1 MINTI
6 KKYKRGF
13 ALIDIEKE
21 QNVWVYFKRSDDTY
35 LVSTDPKFTS
45 AHDMYYANLSDLKE
59 LHQKRSSSIKAKVK
73 VLSPEQK
80 DDKKERDQFFESLTI
95 PALCQEC
102 DKPLIA
108 FNSFARRSVSSHILP
123 KAYFKSV
130 ATNPLN
136 IMFLGAGFLGGC
148 DCHGQWD
155 TNVDNRVKMKVY
167 DLAVKR
173 FRQFQHLLNQDELNS
188 ALDYL
193 NLRK

>member
-1 MINTI
+1 MINTV

-13 ALIDIEKE
+13 AFIDIEKE
-21 QNVWVYFKRSDDTY
+21 QQVWLYRIKSETGY
-35 LVSTDPKFTS
+35 LVSTDPCFEN
-45 AHDMYYANLSDLKE
+45 ANDMYEVKLSDLKE
-59 LHQKRSSSIKAKVK
+59 LHQKRSSNIKAKVK
-73 VLSPEQK
+73 ALSPEQK

-148 DCHGQWD
+148 GCHGQWD
-155 TNVDNRVKMKVY
+155 TNIDNRIKMKVY

-173 FRQFQHLLNQDELNS
+173 FRQFQHLLTQNELDN